1 MRTKLLI
8 IVLLFYSLAQAQRIA
23 VKKGQVMLD
32 KKAVVLLTTK
42 KNIYTISSLEGQE
55 VFSAEAKFV
64 ELENGVYKTWF
75 VITDLETNKQN
86 QVPHILSVMAVSK
99 ERRMIEEL
107 VKGSS
112 KLITENG
119 VDKNL
124 LQSITQGAAVDL
136 QAVFKVVNDSI
147 VREFQYGNE
156 VLAEHKIRITVD
168 GEIRRPFAFDRN
180 SPYNQQQQE
189 EFLGTIRF
197 EKVGAQNK
205 KLYTIADS
213 ENRVVARWCDFG
225 IAQVSNVRE
234 QHLTNEVL
242 MTNGQKYKVKEIPE
256 ESFKV
261 ITMDKSQMA
270 RRLLALVFA
279 KGVLE

>member
-1 MRTKLLI
+1 MRTKFLL
-8 IVLLFYSLAQAQRIA
+8 IVLLVYSVAQAQRISI
-23 VKKGQVMLD
+23 KKGQVLLD

-55 VFSAEAKFV
+55 VFSAEAKFL

-75 VITDLETNKQN
+75 VITDLETQQQN
-86 QVPHILSVMAVSK
+86 QVPHILSVMAVSR

-124 LQSITQGAAVDL
+124 LQSITQGEAVDL
-136 QAVFKVVNDSI
+136 QAMFKVVNDSI
-147 VREFQYGNE
+147 VREFQYGDQ
-156 VLAEHKIRITVD
+156 VLADYKIRITVN
-168 GEIRRPFAFDRN
+168 GEILRPIVVDRN
-180 SPYNQQQQE
+180 SPYNQQQE

-213 ENRVVARWCDFG
+213 ENRVVARWSDFG
-225 IAQVSNVRE
+225 ITHVSGVGE

-256 ESFKV
+256 ESFKE
-261 ITMDKSQMA
+261 ITMDKSKMA